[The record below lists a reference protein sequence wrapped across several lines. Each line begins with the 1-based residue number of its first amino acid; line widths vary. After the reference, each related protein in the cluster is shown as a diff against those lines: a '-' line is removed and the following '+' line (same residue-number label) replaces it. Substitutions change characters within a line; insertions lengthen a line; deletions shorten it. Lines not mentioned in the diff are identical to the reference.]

1 MTKKNLSP
9 DRKKTI
15 GFRRSLAALL
25 AGCVLACSLA
35 ACGEDDDSGS
45 SSNVSSGSDM
55 AATISPSPTPQRTA
69 KAAKVTG
76 DTVNV
81 RKTSST
87 DSDDNILGMV
97 EEGDMLAL
105 LTDTAQDGW
114 YQIQYQ
120 GSPAYISADFVTVV
134 DITIEMYNQLSAAA
148 TPEPSASP
156 TQEPGNSPSPD
167 DPAANQG
174 GSSAAPSSSA
184 ADSEDGE

>member
-1 MTKKNLSP
+1 MTKKNLSL
-9 DRKKTI
+9 DAKRTV

-35 ACGEDDDSGS
+35 ACGEDDDTGS
-45 SSNVSSGSDM
+45 SSSVSSGSDM

-76 DTVNV
+76 DVVNV

-87 DSDDNILGMV
+87 DSDDNILGRV

-120 GSPAYISADFVTVV
+120 GSPAYVSADFVTVV

-148 TPEPSASP
+148 TPTPSSSPSTDPGSAS
-156 TQEPGNSPSPD
+156 SSD
-167 DPAANQG
+167 DPAANQSSG
-174 GSSAAPSSSA
+174 ASSASPS
-184 ADSEDGE
+184 DNSEDGE